1 MLILALTTNNMK
13 INKKTTLTLATGVLL
28 LAVCLVG
35 INFASAQTNTPSAA
49 VLQMRARLGLSSTSP
64 RMMRNASSTFPRI
77 NRTTASSSPQVI
89 AKLIAQADK
98 EITTRISSLNTLSTR
113 IGQMKNVTAA
123 EISSLTANIQ
133 SQITTLTTL
142 KTKIDADTDTTVLR
156 TDLKSITD
164 SIRVYMLVI
173 PQGQIIAAS
182 DRLNTIA
189 SDLAAV
195 GTKLQTRITA
205 AQTAGKDV
213 TSMQASLTD
222 LNAKV
227 ADAQTQSQ
235 NAINGV
241 SALLPDQGNTT
252 TAASN
257 TAALKQARTDIQTGT
272 KDLQAARTDA
282 GNILK
287 AIKALN
293 IPVTATT
300 TQS

>member
-1 MLILALTTNNMK
+1 MK
-13 INKKTTLTLATGVLL
+13 INKKNTLTLVAGFLL
-28 LAVCLVG
+28 LAVCFVG
-35 INFASAQTNTPSAA
+35 INSVSAQTNTPSAA

-64 RMMRNASSTFPRI
+64 RFMRNASSTFPRI
-77 NRTTASSSPQVI
+77 NRATASSSPQVI

-293 IPVTATT
+293 IPVTTTT